1 MHPLENLYDTIT
13 YTWSP
18 AKRFKLFS
26 GESPRSLR
34 LHLETSSC
42 KLSCSKQ
49 FFNLTQILFDAL
61 RLYELRKLELANHEL
76 TS

>member
-1 MHPLENLYDTIT
+1 MHPRENLYDAIT
-13 YTWSP
+13 HTWSP
-18 AKRFKLFS
+18 AKRYKLFS
-26 GESPRSLR
+26 GQSPRSLC
-34 LHLETSSC
+34 LHLETSSS

-49 FFNLTQILFDAL
+49 FCNLTQILFDAL